1 MNPGGPSAT
10 IRPVDIDKAS
20 ELYQNGQYAESK
32 FLLDNVLAEHP
43 QCGEA
48 YRCRSF
54 VHYAT
59 GNVIEAENDARQ
71 AVLFTPG
78 DPHSHYALG
87 LALAA
92 SKKHK
97 DAIIQFDE
105 TLRLEVNH
113 TYARAAVV
121 ESLIEHGKAA
131 FAVNAEV
138 DGQDSLVRAS
148 KLSRQDPRPYLHLA
162 TYFQHAGQAPKAR
175 KFVEQALAAGIKN
188 QQIDAIAQTLQ
199 VMVPGATPQANVPA
213 PAAAKQAVVQAQQ
226 MPCPMCKRPVMEW
239 ARVCP
244 HCNSQIKDTVGQERI
259 NMVGTAWQEVA
270 YKVVSV
276 LWVLSAIASMV
287 MTYVGLRVQQNQAM
301 GLSGLDAT
309 TVSLMDHPSLMFV
322 GIVGFVQLLLGIG
335 LLTENDTCQFIAK
348 LLSWLG
354 TAFALA
360 GVLVWGLG
368 GVWGYFF
375 KSLIDLGIY
384 GFAAYLIGYMSD

>member
-1 MNPGGPSAT
+1 
-10 IRPVDIDKAS
+10 
-20 ELYQNGQYAESK
+20 
-32 FLLDNVLAEHP
+32 
-43 QCGEA
+43 
-48 YRCRSF
+48 
-54 VHYAT
+54 
-59 GNVIEAENDARQ
+59 
-71 AVLFTPG
+71 
-78 DPHSHYALG
+78 
-87 LALAA
+87 
-92 SKKHK
+92 
-97 DAIIQFDE
+97 
-105 TLRLEVNH
+105 
-113 TYARAAVV
+113 
-121 ESLIEHGKAA
+121 
-131 FAVNAEV
+131 
-138 DGQDSLVRAS
+138 
-148 KLSRQDPRPYLHLA
+148 
-162 TYFQHAGQAPKAR
+162 
-175 KFVEQALAAGIKN
+175 
-188 QQIDAIAQTLQ
+188 
-199 VMVPGATPQANVPA
+199 
-213 PAAAKQAVVQAQQ
+213 
-226 MPCPMCKRPVMEW
+226 MEW

-276 LWVLSAIASMV
+276 LWILSAVASMV

-309 TVSLMDHPSLMFV
+309 SVSLMDHPTLMFV
-322 GIVGFVQLLLGIG
+322 GVVGFVQLLLGIG